1 MTNRE
6 SHITSSL
13 GNGFSALSSSQF
25 VISRPT
31 QPEFPINKTSA
42 PLSPIGQEDLD
53 LLTAI
58 IQGDEQGFMT
68 LVDRYHSALWG
79 FAHIFSVEKEPVE
92 EIVMNTW
99 QRVIHTFHLFEGHY
113 SLKVWL
119 FEILIHELRCHLTQ
133 TPHPVTLRERYAQF
147 WKKAKRHSE
156 RRIPD
161 IQRNADFPVSS
172 YSRERWQEGIIPES
186 LVPEGIL
193 QKLKFALYQLPLKQK
208 QVMYLRD
215 VEQFSSKDVV
225 HLLQI
230 KESQQRK
237 LLQTAREAIRRSL
250 DSALAVEAP
259 GSSQKT
265 PPFVS

>member
-1 MTNRE
+1 MNSRE

-13 GNGFSALSSSQF
+13 FHGFKALSSSQF

-42 PLSPIGQEDLD
+42 PLSSIAQEDLD
-53 LLTAI
+53 LLSAI
-58 IQGDEQGFMT
+58 IQGDEQSFMT
-68 LVDRYHSALWG
+68 LVDRYHSALWS
-79 FAHIFSVEKEPVE
+79 FAYIFSFEKEQVE
-92 EIVMNTW
+92 EIVMKTW

-113 SLKVWL
+113 SLKIWL
-119 FEILIHELRCHLTQ
+119 FEILINEIRCHLTQ
-133 TPHPVTLRERYAQF
+133 TPHPVTLRERYVQF
-147 WKKAKRHSE
+147 RKKTKRHVE

-161 IQRNADFPVSS
+161 IQQNSDILGSS
-172 YSRERWQEGIIPES
+172 YSRQRWQEGIIPES

-193 QKLKFALYQLPLKQK
+193 QKLKSALYQLPLKQK

-215 VEQFSSKDVV
+215 VERFSSKDVV

-237 LLQTAREAIRRSL
+237 LLQTAREAIRKSL
-250 DSALAVEAP
+250 DGALVVGAP